1 MKIDFNNYEYNE
13 IVYDI
18 INNTAYRN
26 EEKIY
31 EKHFIDR
38 RRRNG

>member
-18 INNTAYRN
+18 INNR
-26 EEKIY
+26 EFKKI
-31 EKHFIDR
+31 EVCPHHKGNR
-38 RRRNG
+38 L